1 MKNFFI
7 VAFLLF
13 VATQIVSA
21 KSHIEVL
28 NIYDGDTIQAKISKE
43 KFVIRLKGI
52 DCWESQE
59 NNHVYKQAKEKD
71 TPLEKILENGLISK
85 KFLKDLYKITPK
97 NKIFFEFQ
105 GIDKYSRALGIVYF
119 NKINVN
125 KEMIKNGGCWAYDY
139 NK

>member
-59 NNHVYKQAKEKD
+59 NNHAYKQAKEKD